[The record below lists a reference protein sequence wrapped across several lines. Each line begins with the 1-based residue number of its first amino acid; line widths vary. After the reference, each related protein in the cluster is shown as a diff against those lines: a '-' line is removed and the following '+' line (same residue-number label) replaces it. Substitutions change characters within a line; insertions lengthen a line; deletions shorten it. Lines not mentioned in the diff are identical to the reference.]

1 MTTQNGLMYF
11 GFLVNSVMFYSMIYL
26 TDNDVYIVLLDLIV
40 IPPMWKSYEYFVGL
54 LILSTADM
62 LSGAMLE
69 KEFCT
74 FVLLYITFKSRE
86 RGKHGAEEG
95 ASSIAQVQI
104 HFFEFPA

>member
-11 GFLVNSVMFYSMIYL
+11 GFQVDSVMFYSMIYL
-26 TDNDVYIVLLDLIV
+26 TDNDVYSVLLDLIV
-40 IPPMWKSYEYFVGL
+40 TPSMWKSYEYFVGL

>member
-1 MTTQNGLMYF
+1 MTTQNGLMYI
-11 GFLVNSVMFYSMIYL
+11 GFLVNSVMFYSMIYV

-40 IPPMWKSYEYFVGL
+40 IPSMWKSYEYFVGL

-86 RGKHGAEEG
+86 RGKHGAVEG

>member
-1 MTTQNGLMYF
+1 MAI
-11 GFLVNSVMFYSMIYL
+11 GFQVNSVMFYSMIYL
-26 TDNDVYIVLLDLIV
+26 TDNDVYSVLLDLIV
-40 IPPMWKSYEYFVGL
+40 TPSMWKSYEYFVGL
-54 LILSTADM
+54 FILSTADM

-95 ASSIAQVQI
+95 ASCIAQVQI